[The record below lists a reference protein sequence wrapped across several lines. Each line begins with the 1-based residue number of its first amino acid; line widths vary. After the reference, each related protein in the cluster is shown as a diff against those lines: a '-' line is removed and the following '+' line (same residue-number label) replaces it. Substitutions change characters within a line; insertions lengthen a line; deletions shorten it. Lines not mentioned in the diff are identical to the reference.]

1 MLLLASYRSVGS
13 ATITDRCGQAE
24 FMNAD
29 GGPDVIKRL
38 KLSGEPVI
46 PELETEYG
54 DEPDPPM
61 PLLKFYDWILRLKDY
76 RERYQDYWMSTSEDN
91 DEGMSDAP

>member
-1 MLLLASYRSVGS
+1 
-13 ATITDRCGQAE
+13 
-24 FMNAD
+24 MNAN

-46 PELETEYG
+46 SELETEYG
-54 DEPDPPM
+54 VEPKPPI
-61 PLLKFYDWILRLKDY
+61 PLLKFYDWTLRLKDY